1 MKFICNEKYLAAAVN
16 IVQKAASN
24 KTTLPIL
31 KGILIEANNDH
42 IRLVGNNLDIA
53 IENEI
58 EAEVIENGS
67 VVISSRLFGDIIRK
81 LPDSDILLS
90 SDEDNNVHI
99 SCEESNFD
107 LIGQPAEEFPS
118 LPEVVDENV
127 YTFDKNVFKN
137 MVRQT
142 SFAASIDETRPI
154 LTGELIE
161 IDGGKASIVALDG
174 YRLAIKEVFVEGD
187 ASNKAVVPV
196 QTLNEIM
203 KIIGNEAEGSVLVSF
218 SENHVLFTIDG
229 VRIISRLLDGDFINY
244 KQIIPN
250 EYKTRVK
257 IKTKGFLDG
266 LERASLLA
274 REGKNNLIKINI
286 KDDVM
291 RINSNAEIGSV
302 EEKVS
307 IELEGD
313 DIQIG
318 FNSKYLIDVL
328 RVLDCD
334 EVNMDLTTSV
344 NPCIIMPCSQKD
356 YTYLVLPV
364 RLSAE

>member
-1 MKFICNEKYLAAAVN
+1 MKFICSEKQLAAAVN

-31 KGILIEANNDH
+31 KGILIEANNDYL
-42 IRLVGNNLDIA
+42 RLVGNNLDIA

-58 EAEVIENGS
+58 EAEVLENGS

-81 LPDSDILLS
+81 LPDADITLS
-90 SDEDNNVHI
+90 TDGDNNVHI
-99 SCEESNFD
+99 SCEGSNFD

-118 LPEVVDENV
+118 LPEVMDENV

-142 SFAASIDETRPI
+142 AFAASIDETRPI

-161 IDGGKASIVALDG
+161 IDEGRASIVALDG
-174 YRLAIKEVFVEGD
+174 YRLAIKEVMVEG
-187 ASNKAVVPV
+187 SKKNKAVVPV

-203 KIIGNEAEGSVLVSF
+203 KIIGNESEGFVLVSF
-218 SENHVLFTIDG
+218 SENHVLFTIEG
-229 VRIISRLLDGDFINY
+229 VRITSRLLDGDFINY

-257 IKTKGFLDG
+257 VQTKGFLDG

-274 REGKNNLIKINI
+274 REGKNNLIKISI
-286 KDDVM
+286 KDEIM
-291 RINSNAEIGSV
+291 KINSNAEIGSV
-302 EEKVS
+302 EEKVA
-307 IELEGD
+307 IELEGED
-313 DIQIG
+313 MQIG
-318 FNSKYLIDVL
+318 FNSKYLIDAL

-334 EVNMDLTTSV
+334 DVYLDLTTSV
-344 NPCIIMPCSQKD
+344 NPCIIRPIGQND